1 MKGLTDVPG
10 ILVGHATDSDALTGC
25 TAILCGNDAVGGVD
39 VRGSATGSVELDTL
53 HPGHVAQNVH
63 AIVLAGGS
71 AFGLEASC
79 GVRRILERRGVGFNT
94 GVAHV
99 PIVPGAILYDLGIG
113 KAGVRPTREMGE
125 KAVEAATS
133 AAVEEGNVGAGTG
146 ATVGKLFG
154 MSQAMKSGV
163 GSASLT
169 LGSGVL
175 VAALV
180 VVNAVGDVIDPSVN
194 KIIAGARMSATS
206 REFVDSA
213 AALRHAALP
222 SPQSPGFRGNTT
234 LAVVATNA
242 RLDRV
247 QTNKLAALASIGVAR
262 TISPV
267 NTMSDGDIVFALSLG
282 SEQASVDSVG
292 VAASEALAMAVL
304 RAVRAAKS
312 AGGVPGLAG

>member
-10 ILVGHATDSDALTGC
+10 ILVGHATDADALTGC
-25 TAILCGNDAVGGVD
+25 TVILGGSDAVGGVD

-53 HPGHVAQNVH
+53 HPGHVARNVH

-71 AFGLEASC
+71 AFGLEASS
-79 GVRRILERRGVGFNT
+79 GVRRVLERRGVGFNT
-94 GVAHV
+94 GVTHV

-113 KAGVRPTREMGE
+113 KADVRPTREMGE
-125 KAVEAATS
+125 KAVAAAS
-133 AAVEEGNVGAGTG
+133 DAAVEEGNVGAGTG

-169 LGSGVL
+169 LGSGVM

-194 KIIAGARMSATS
+194 KIVAGARISATS

-213 AALRHAALP
+213 AALRHG
-222 SPQSPGFRGNTT
+222 SVQGPGFRGNTT

-247 QTNKLAALASIGVAR
+247 QTNKMAALAGIGVAR

-267 NTMSDGDIVFALSLG
+267 NTMSDGDITFALSLG
-282 SEQASVDSVG
+282 NEQASVDSVG

-312 AGGVPGLAG
+312 AGGLPGLAG